1 MLSPGVFE
9 RGLARGPAPWL
20 VVAGAAAA
28 ALAALAAVL
37 GPLPVLALLLAG
49 AGGAIVVSK
58 PDTATLVT
66 GFLLYTNVPAIL
78 TREHGMPEALAGA
91 FILLFG
97 VPIGHALVVRR
108 QVLRF
113 DVTFGLMLALL
124 AIMLLSTLGAVS
136 ASIALD
142 RVEGFVIEG
151 LLLYWLVVNAV
162 RDVGALR
169 KLFWALL
176 LAGSLLSSLSLYQD
190 LTGSYQQE
198 FGGLAHRRYDPQ
210 GTDPVEQEK
219 LLRRSTRAQ
228 GPVDEPNR
236 FAQIL
241 IVLVPIAVYMYR
253 TAGSRLEA
261 LAAAGLGAMTLTGV
275 LITLSRGAFVT
286 LAILAILMA
295 RIRWVRTRAVV
306 FGGAAVVALLPLVSP
321 FFLDR
326 LVSIVNARHLVGDP
340 SGYQQADGAMR
351 GRTTEM
357 LAAFNVFRD
366 HPVVGVGPGQFPPF
380 YFQKYA
386 AAADIKFRDINVP
399 RRAHNLYLEMA
410 AEWGAL
416 GLGLFLAIAAMLGR
430 SLWRLR
436 RGLLVRD
443 GPGADLAAALCLSL
457 LAYASSAMFL
467 HLSYQ
472 RYYWLLLAL
481 AGAALHALRAG
492 MRMRAPAQAGAPT
505 WTR

>member
-1 MLSPGVFE
+1 MAETEIRPE
-9 RGLARGPAPWL
+9 RLTAAWWFVL
-20 VVAGAAAA
+20 VPVALA
-28 ALAALAAVL
+28 ALAALASNA
-37 GPLPVLALLLAG
+37 GPFPVLALILA
-49 AGGAIVVSK
+49 ATAAVAMLAR

-66 GFLLYTNVPAIL
+66 AFLLYTNVPAIL
-78 TREHGMPEALAGA
+78 TKEHGMPEALAGA
-91 FILLFG
+91 FILLLA

-108 QVLRF
+108 EALRF
-113 DVTFGLMLALL
+113 DTTFGLMLALL
-124 AIMLLSTLGAVS
+124 AVMLLSTLGAVS
-136 ASIALD
+136 ERIALD
-142 RVEGFVIEG
+142 RVEGFAIEG

-162 RDVGALR
+162 RNVAALR

-176 LAGSLLSSLSLYQD
+176 VAGSLLSALSLYQD

-210 GTDPVEQEK
+210 GTDPIEQEK

-241 IVLVPIAVYMYR
+241 IVLVPIAAYMYK
-253 TAGSRLEA
+253 TAGSRIGA
-261 LAAAGLGAMTLTGV
+261 VSAAGLGLMTLTGV
-275 LITLSRGAFVT
+275 LLTLSRGAFVT

-295 RIRWVRTRAVV
+295 RIKWVRTRSVVLGAV
-306 FGGAAVVALLPLVSP
+306 AVLAILPIVSP

-340 SGYQQADGAMR
+340 SGYQEADGAMR

-357 LAAFNVFRD
+357 LAALHVFRD
-366 HPVVGVGPGQFPPF
+366 HPAIGVGPGQFAPF

-386 AAADIKFRDINVP
+386 ASADIKFRDINVP
-399 RRAHNLYLEMA
+399 RRAHNLYLETA
-410 AEWGAL
+410 AESGAL
-416 GLGLFLAIAAMLGR
+416 GLGVFLAIAGVLAR
-430 SLWRLR
+430 SLWRVR
-436 RGLLVRD
+436 RGLLGHD

-492 MRMRAPAQAGAPT
+492 RQPAPSVSRTPR